1 MSKLN
6 NQEDTRV
13 HEVTYILK
21 RKITRQNKK
30 ITGVSRSFEVN
41 GEIIHSDNIS
51 REVFFNT
58 LDNPDIFR
66 LVELFTMGELNV
78 GQHTANRTENRK
90 YFAEP
95 FESIRREL
103 LSIRK
108 PTKPLNKRLSQSP
121 DYHLP
126 FVVYRSISLCH
137 LLR

>member
-13 HEVTYILK
+13 YEVTYILK

-51 REVFFNT
+51 REVFFNYC
-58 LDNPDIFR
+58 DQPDIYR
-66 LVELFTMGELNV
+66 LVELFSMGELYV

-90 YFAEP
+90 YFAEL
-95 FESIRREL
+95 FEFIW
-103 LSIRK
+103 RK
-108 PTKPLNKRLSQSP
+108 LRLHKLQG
-121 DYHLP
+121 
-126 FVVYRSISLCH
+126 SLIND
-137 LLR
+137 